1 MNREYICSC
10 LAEAG
15 YDAGLADDSSS
26 LTLGFEVGGRRISL
40 IHQFPSV
47 LLRVPVF
54 HLVDGYAGKLAHVG
68 GDRNG
73 GGREVCI
80 ADAGSMAVNTDRP
93 ELAYLETVRK
103 HVARLTRLIQDPEYN
118 RVEQLR
124 EFDAHWSILCREER
138 GQVNEL
144 FVAWDGQ
151 KVEGLEVRPP
161 RSTSGS
167 ELRKTHVA
175 MANVGQPASVCGVAG
190 WGQRPTVGVALG
202 VRLRSVEPAPATREE
217 LLAWFFSA
225 IGQVD
230 PAGRREWRRL
240 EKKRRPDYWL
250 VFSAPIP
257 DGETMF
263 AIRWQSRSKGRLPG
277 SEAEVEAGRW
287 TVTPY
292 RVRSLSRE
300 SLVPRGGGS
309 LDLRT
314 KSVLLVGCGSVGSE
328 LALLLTSAG
337 VGRLTVSDPETFSE
351 ENLYRHVLS
360 LKDVGRFKTEALAGE
375 MAVRHPWAEVAPWSK
390 RLEELRPTELREFT
404 LVVIAIGSPTVERV
418 FADYYRR
425 ESLDVPVMN
434 CWLEGGGIGGHAI
447 LAVPGAKGCWH
458 CAYVDPKKRRRGLT
472 SNLNFLKPGQVVMRN
487 HRGCGTQFLPYNG
500 IAASCTATMAADLA
514 VRFLAGEVTTSS
526 KVSWKRDDAE
536 AMRPSLEVTRRY
548 RHFAESLRI
557 LPLQDTNCD
566 LCGG

>member
-175 MANVGQPASVCGVAG
+175 MANVGQPASVCRVAG

-360 LKDVGRFKTEALAGE
+360 LKGRRPVQDRGARGRNGREAPVGGSGALEQAAGRVASDGATGIHPSGDRHRFADGRAGLCGLLSPRILGRAGNELLAGGRRNRRTCDPGGARGE
-375 MAVRHPWAEVAPWSK
+375 RMLAL
-390 RLEELRPTELREFT
+390 RLRGPQEAQARTHVKPELSEAGAGRDAQPQGLR
-404 LVVIAIGSPTVERV
+404 
-418 FADYYRR
+418 
-425 ESLDVPVMN
+425 
-434 CWLEGGGIGGHAI
+434 HAI
-447 LAVPGAKGCWH
+447 PALQR
-458 CAYVDPKKRRRGLT
+458 DRGKLHGD
-472 SNLNFLKPGQVVMRN
+472 N
-487 HRGCGTQFLPYNG
+487 GCGPGRALSRG
-500 IAASCTATMAADLA
+500 
-514 VRFLAGEVTTSS
+514 
-526 KVSWKRDDAE
+526 
-536 AMRPSLEVTRRY
+536 
-548 RHFAESLRI
+548 
-557 LPLQDTNCD
+557 
-566 LCGG
+566 